1 MSEVITDGIQ
11 PRFKVRRDVDR
22 RVNVSQFES
31 HGGFRARGGQR
42 VDHGP
47 RFNPFSRVGG
57 PCSWS
62 SKRHISILPSSLRKH
77 DQRARARLG
86 SFRSRKRDEHGR
98 PFDACLLVYVSALDY
113 TCIISCIIQRFDR
126 LC

>member
-1 MSEVITDGIQ
+1 MSEVITAGIQ
-11 PRFKVRRDVDR
+11 PRFKVHRNVDR

-57 PCSWS
+57 PFVVIEAS
-62 SKRHISILPSSLRKH
+62 
-77 DQRARARLG
+77 
-86 SFRSRKRDEHGR
+86 
-98 PFDACLLVYVSALDY
+98 
-113 TCIISCIIQRFDR
+113 RFDSPF
-126 LC
+126 LSLGA